1 MRAICMTG
9 AAAFLL
15 SACASM
21 PKPGMADV
29 NSAGQSKAQLS
40 PRTLASGDCGLFVWT
55 ADVARRFILFTRPSG
70 QDAVWHDG
78 TGEKPLRLNSL
89 PPPKTQ
95 ALPPKQVFTSDD
107 GTSVSIDMRSPQ
119 LIAQGT
125 RYKSGLLRLRASA
138 PGDTKVVPVVGLSA
152 CQP

>member
-1 MRAICMTG
+1 MSIRRA
-9 AAAFLL
+9 
-15 SACASM
+15 
-21 PKPGMADV
+21 
-29 NSAGQSKAQLS
+29 
-40 PRTLASGDCGLFVWT
+40 
-55 ADVARRFILFTRPSG
+55 
-70 QDAVWHDG
+70 
-78 TGEKPLRLNSL
+78 
-89 PPPKTQ
+89 Q